1 MERSHAPSQSQGH
14 DLVGGTF
21 GAVTF
26 LACVIY
32 GLLVPREFH
41 ASQLLEQVLP
51 GFRWLTLGSVLLGT
65 GETFVYGAYA
75 GLVFTLIHNTVLRL
89 SQSRIDGRR

>member
-1 MERSHAPSQSQGH
+1 MHPLTLKVMIWSWG
-14 DLVGGTF
+14 LF
-21 GAVTF
+21 GVVTF

-41 ASQLLEQVLP
+41 ATRGSLEQVLP

-65 GETFVYGAYA
+65 GETFVHGAYA